1 MSVPPCG
8 ASPLAGWAPDE
19 IEAPVNA
26 ARLADKLSPQT
37 GEMTLLEGE
46 HPVDASIAF
55 AFRAKYGAG
64 IALGRKGQKFGDIKK
79 NDRNAAASI
88 AHEAQRVMKP
98 FVDRELGRHTPHPRE
113 HEPRQRRRH
122 RVLPQPPHGQRRA
135 VATAR
140 ARKLTAPRL
149 VTLAGTAR

>member
-55 AFRAKYGAG
+55 AFRAVFGSG
-64 IALGRKGQKFGDIKK
+64 IALGRKGNKFGTIKK
-79 NDRNAAASI
+79 NDRNASASI

-98 FVDRELGRHTPHPRE
+98 FVDGGLAV
-113 HEPRQRRRH
+113 
-122 RVLPQPPHGQRRA
+122 VLRIRASTDRDNGGVTTFYRNLLTGKDGQWPP
-135 VATAR
+135 
-140 ARKLTAPRL
+140 P
-149 VTLAGTAR
+149 AG